1 MFVLRYL
8 STNGTVTSAVNG
20 LRNGTR
26 TVRRR
31 IAMEEISAS
40 RLDGEFKDR
49 VAARLGGA
57 SVKACFACGACT
69 GGCPVS
75 EVDPEFDP
83 RKLIRM
89 VVLGLKEQLLTSPLI
104 WYCQLCNTC
113 SFVCPQDVRFSEAM
127 SVLRQMA
134 VEEGYVSPELGQRMW
149 QAEMF
154 SRRLRSGL
162 LRAAAAQAKAGQ
174 ALDLGKALEAGLKVV
189 QGS

>member
-1 MFVLRYL
+1 MEAVGLAKP
-8 STNGTVTSAVNG
+8 SA
-20 LRNGTR
+20 
-26 TVRRR
+26 
-31 IAMEEISAS
+31 AEEPAEISAS
-40 RLDGEFKDR
+40 ALDPQFKQR

-57 SVKACFACGACT
+57 AIKACFACGACT

-83 RKLIRM
+83 RKMIRQ
-89 VVLGLKEQLLTSPLI
+89 VVLGLKEQLLKSPAI

-127 SVLRQMA
+127 AVLRDMA
-134 VEEGYVSPELGQRMW
+134 VEEGYVSPELSERMW

-162 LRAAAAQAKAGQ
+162 LRAAVVQAQCGEP
-174 ALDLGKALEAGLKVV
+174 LDLRKALETGLELIQIQSGKE
-189 QGS
+189 